1 MEFYIH
7 RYMLTQMH
15 SVQVSSH
22 AKVTLL
28 KITQLAL
35 YHFPVSPLDQYS
47 PANLFLKYIS
57 LGGSQLRRFSVPS
70 MFNGLICFEEGD
82 RELT

>member
-1 MEFYIH
+1 
-7 RYMLTQMH
+7 MH
-15 SVQVSSH
+15 PIQVSFH

-35 YHFPVSPLDQYS
+35 GHFPISPLAQYS
-47 PANLFLKYIS
+47 PASLFLKYIS

-70 MFNGLICFEEGD
+70 MFNGLICFVEGGG
-82 RELT
+82 ELTQA